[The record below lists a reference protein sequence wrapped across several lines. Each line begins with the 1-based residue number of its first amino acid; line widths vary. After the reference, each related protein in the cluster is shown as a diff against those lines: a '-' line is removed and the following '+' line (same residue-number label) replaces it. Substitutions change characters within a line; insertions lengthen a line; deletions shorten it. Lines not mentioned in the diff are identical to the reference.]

1 MNTGTITLNS
11 LCSAVSAVFLLYCVL
26 YCIFSFSCVLQ
37 LAVLYGTVLYWYNET
52 LCIRSGMRFIFKLFS
67 FFLGCL
73 DEIWEVS
80 NQTQHDYVVQQ
91 DAADSHAIAYHLNS
105 VNVHSRLRFLHDF
118 FDVENNFLHG

>member
-1 MNTGTITLNS
+1 MCIM
-11 LCSAVSAVFLLYCVL
+11 LLL
-26 YCIFSFSCVLQ
+26 FD
-37 LAVLYGTVLYWYNET
+37 ATR
-52 LCIRSGMRFIFKLFS
+52 IRSGMRFIFKLFS